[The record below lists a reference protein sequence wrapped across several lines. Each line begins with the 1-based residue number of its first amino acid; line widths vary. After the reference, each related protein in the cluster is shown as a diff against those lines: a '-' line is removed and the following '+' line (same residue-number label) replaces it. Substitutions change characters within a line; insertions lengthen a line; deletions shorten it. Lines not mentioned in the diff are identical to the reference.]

1 MQKPILSVLIPTL
14 PQRHESYSV
23 LVREMVLQSHD
34 KPVEILGMLDNQ
46 RRFIGDKR
54 NDLMDAA
61 QGQFFVFVDDD
72 DEVATDFIDAILT
85 AISEF
90 QSADCIAFDKELR
103 LDGRL
108 ARVMHCYVGAG
119 ENKLSHREWEMSP
132 NHIAVWRTDRVRD
145 VRFKSMNMGEDN
157 DWYDRAVNRIREHAA
172 IGRVLYRYHF
182 DRTKTETQTPH
193 APPFAG
199 SAIALSILVPTVPTR
214 ITTFWPRLLNSLY
227 GQIDGKPVEVLGF
240 LDNFT
245 RTVGEKRNVLLQSAR
260 GRYIAFVDDDD
271 QVSDDYVDVLLR
283 CISQADDADV
293 IVFDQLLRPLRGKHK
308 LCRYGVEFLDY
319 NDGNTLWTGPPA
331 HTQCWRAELAKQFA
345 FPGLNY
351 TEDSAWVKQAIT
363 AVTKQFRYEGRPL
376 YFYDFNP
383 ATSETRKA
391 SRRNVV

>member
-1 MQKPILSVLIPTL
+1 
-14 PQRHESYSV
+14 
-23 LVREMVLQSHD
+23 LVCQCRD
-34 KPVEILGMLDNQ
+34 KPVEIVGLLDNQ

-61 QGQFFVFVDDD
+61 NGQFFVFVDDD
-72 DEVATDFIDAILT
+72 DEIATDFVDAILA

-90 QSADCIAFDKELR
+90 QRADCIAFDKELW

-108 ARVMHCYVGAG
+108 SRIMHCYVGAG
-119 ENKLSHREWEMSP
+119 ENKLTHREWEMSP

-157 DWYDRAVNRIREHAA
+157 DWYDRAVSRIREHAA
-172 IGRVLYRYHF
+172 IGRVLYKYHF
-182 DRTKTETQTPH
+182 DRTETETQHPN
-193 APPFAG
+193 APPYAG
-199 SAIALSILVPTVPTR
+199 REILLSILIPTVPTR
-214 ITTFWPRLLNSLY
+214 LNTFWPQLMDLLTRQVHGRS
-227 GQIDGKPVEVLGF
+227 VEILGL

-260 GRYIAFVDDDD
+260 GKYLAFVDDDD
-271 QVSDDYVDVLLR
+271 QVAGNYVEALLS
-283 CISQADDADV
+283 CIRQADDADV
-293 IVFDQLLRPLRGKHK
+293 IVFDQLLRPLRGNHK
-308 LCRYGVEFLDY
+308 LCRYGVEFTDY
-319 NDGNTLWTGPPA
+319 SDGRSLWTGPPA
-331 HTQCWRAELAKQFA
+331 HTQCWRTALAKQFA

-351 TEDSAWVKQAIT
+351 TEDSAWVKQAVT
-363 AVTKQFRYEGRPL
+363 AVQKQFRYEGNPL